1 MRGGKEKKKRRKE
14 EKNKEERRTD
24 GSSRL
29 LRGDADGVAEG
40 EDDGLLEGDD
50 DGLAEGDAEAPWGG
64 AIFLGVLGIGQF
76 IKKLVRISN
85 QLLPSIAGQISYS

>member
-24 GSSRL
+24 GSPRL

-40 EDDGLLEGDD
+40 EDDGLLEGD

-64 AIFLGVLGIGQF
+64 AIFLGVLGIG
-76 IKKLVRISN
+76 
-85 QLLPSIAGQISYS
+85 